1 VSTSASFII
10 IDNIGFRP
18 KHGMVYRITLVLVL
32 VLTLSGCTLARIAA
46 THFEKPTFTFV
57 KSELADTSQS
67 RATVN
72 FIFLAHNP
80 NKEGLKNVSV
90 SYELF
95 VQEKRLMIGSDVL
108 FDLNPDGDT
117 EIKIPAVIAYS
128 DLFPVLGSVAK
139 RFLSGQKTVPIT
151 IVANFSGKPALY
163 GRAGKEEPITFEKRF
178 TKTADIPLQQ
188 ERRNR
193 Q

>member
-1 VSTSASFII
+1 MLSLAKFIK
-10 IDNIGFRP
+10 IGNAMLQRG
-18 KHGMVYRITLVLVL
+18 HSVRLLITLFLLLV
-32 VLTLSGCTLARIAA
+32 LSGCTFARLAA
-46 THFEKPTFTFV
+46 TRFEKPTFTFV
-57 KSELADTSQS
+57 KSDLVDTSQNN
-67 RATVN
+67 ATVN
-72 FIFLAHNP
+72 FIFVAHNP
-80 NKEGLKNVSV
+80 NKEGLRNVSV

-95 VQEKRLMIGSDVL
+95 VQEKRLLIGTDVL

-117 EIKIPAVIAYS
+117 EIKIPAVIAYA